1 MGRASSDTA
10 LQLEATL
17 TVSRV
22 MHAHA
27 TAAAFGLACHTALT
41 WEQLTNAKCMGRAAA
56 GWIIQDSSP
65 TTPQWQQTP
74 DPRPANRLCFQ
85 FHVEENTTVPVGGRV
100 TYREKRIRLTLKPL
114 RDTKFKRQ

>member
-41 WEQLTNAKCMGRAAA
+41 REQLTNAKCMGRAAA
-56 GWIIQDSSP
+56 RWITQDSSP
-65 TTPQWQQTP
+65 TTPRGSRPQTP
-74 DPRPANRLCFQ
+74 DMQ
-85 FHVEENTTVPVGGRV
+85 TVCAFSS
-100 TYREKRIRLTLKPL
+100 T
-114 RDTKFKRQ
+114 